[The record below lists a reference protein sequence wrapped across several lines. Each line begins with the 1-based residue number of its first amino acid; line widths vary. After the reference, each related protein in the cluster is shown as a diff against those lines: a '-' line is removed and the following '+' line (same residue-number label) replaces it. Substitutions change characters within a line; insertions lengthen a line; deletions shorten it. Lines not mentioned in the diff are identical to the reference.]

1 MDKLIKYVNQN
12 TSKSGVKA
20 RYAFLSDYVAA
31 VNSLNLTW
39 PVYEGTA
46 SHEPAHTISNQNANI
61 DPQILSLSLSILG
74 DFFPYADGTSNGS
87 YWSGYFTSRIALK
100 G

>member
-1 MDKLIKYVNQN
+1 MNQR
-12 TSKSGVKA
+12 TQH
-20 RYAFLSDYVAA
+20 
-31 VNSLNLTW
+31 
-39 PVYEGTA
+39 P
-46 SHEPAHTISNQNANI
+46 NANI
-61 DPQILSLSLSILG
+61 DPHILSLSILG